1 MFLADA
7 LASHVQLPWILYVGI
22 MIGGRRASLRSSAR
36 SLGKKNDTMSETLKN
51 ILSSMPGAQIAALGL
66 FMTIAV
72 VGGNY
77 VFIRH
82 NRRRGRPA
90 LRGWTVFGSLRDFD
104 HTDWLWLAAVYAAS
118 FACLGLAFLVD

>member
-1 MFLADA
+1 
-7 LASHVQLPWILYVGI
+7 
-22 MIGGRRASLRSSAR
+22 
-36 SLGKKNDTMSETLKN
+36 MSETLKN
-51 ILSSMPGAQIAALGL
+51 ILSLMPGAQIAALGL
-66 FMTIAV
+66 FMIIAV

-90 LRGWTVFGSLRDFD
+90 LQGWTVFGSLRDFD
-104 HTDWLWLAAVYAAS
+104 RSDWLWLAGVYAAS